1 MSGIS
6 QWEKLMEDHSS
17 LVYSIIGHV
26 LSAID
31 TRLHTGY
38 FLIINLCTTGD
49 DREKVYETLDESA

>member
-1 MSGIS
+1 
-6 QWEKLMEDHSS
+6 MEDHCS

-38 FLIINLCTTGD
+38 FLIINLCTTD
-49 DREKVYETLDESA
+49 DDHEKVYETLDESA